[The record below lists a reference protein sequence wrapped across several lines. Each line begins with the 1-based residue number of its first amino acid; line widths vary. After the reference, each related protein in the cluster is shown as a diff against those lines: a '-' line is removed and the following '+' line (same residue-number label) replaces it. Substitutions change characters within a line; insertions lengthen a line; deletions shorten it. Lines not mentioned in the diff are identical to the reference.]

1 MRLRQ
6 GPLLEASIVYVV
18 ASFLSLLAFLATS
31 AGNLNA
37 AFGIVSVEAILLLLP
52 SFVLWALVGI
62 VTKRR
67 SIRVRFMS
75 QVSVSAAVVVAGVLL
90 ISQVGQAKG
99 QAGSNEQLMSVWSVI
114 SATYFITALIA
125 SIFTNFWFVRR
136 AQQASAL
143 DAAVKKGMK

>member
-90 ISQVGQAKG
+90 ISQAKG